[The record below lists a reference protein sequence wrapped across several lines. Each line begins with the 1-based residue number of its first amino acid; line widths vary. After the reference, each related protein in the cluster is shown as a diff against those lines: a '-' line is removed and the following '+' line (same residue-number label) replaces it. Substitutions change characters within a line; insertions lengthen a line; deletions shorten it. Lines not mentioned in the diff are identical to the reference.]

1 MNEIAKVAFDR
12 PVPKVGKLGDKEFA
26 WKIRR
31 DQRTYTAIVALFQD
45 PDENA
50 ALFEGLPHWSVT
62 LMLHGP
68 HDGFLVTDLW
78 PEDAKAAAPEFFHEA
93 LQGCGDPTGQKLF
106 VGSAAFHFK
115 RRCSDTELGDLRRR
129 GLL

>member
-1 MNEIAKVAFDR
+1 MNEIAKIAFSR
-12 PVPKVGKLGDKEFA
+12 PVPKLGKLDDKSFM
-26 WKIRR
+26 WKIKR
-31 DQRTYTAIVALFQD
+31 DQRTYTAIVTLFQD
-45 PDENA
+45 LDPKA
-50 ALFEGLPHWSVT
+50 TLFEGLPHWSVT

-78 PEDAKAAAPEFFHEA
+78 PGDAKAAAPEFFHEA

-106 VGSAAFHFK
+106 IGHAACHFK
-115 RRCSDTELGDLRRR
+115 RRCSETELEDLRKR